1 MTISIDNVTYAYRR
15 WSSPVLVD
23 FTYALPT
30 GLTVLLG
37 PNGAGKST
45 LLKLAAGTAHPA
57 RGTVTLDGTPSTA
70 RSYRRAVGWLPQ
82 HVQPVPQ
89 LTAREYVA
97 YAGWL
102 KGMTTGAAHTQAAA
116 ALDRVNLLE
125 QADVKTHRLSGGQL
139 RRLGVAATLVH
150 DAQVLLLDEPTA
162 GLDLQQRRAFRDVL
176 TSLSGEVSIL
186 MSTHDVQD
194 LAEEADHVTVLH
206 AGRLVQTGTAEEF
219 LVHTPPGTAPGRA
232 AEGAYTIL
240 LDQVSGGAH
249 IQ

>member
-1 MTISIDNVTYAYRR
+1 MTIRLDNVTYAYRR
-15 WSSPVLVD
+15 WNSPVLAD
-23 FTYALPT
+23 FTYTVPD

-45 LLKLAAGTAHPA
+45 LLKLAAGTARPA
-57 RGTVTLDGTPSTA
+57 RGTVTLDETPSAA

-82 HVQPVPQ
+82 HVQPMPQ

-102 KGMTTGAAHTQAAA
+102 KGMTTAVAHEKALLS
-116 ALDRVNLLE
+116 LDRVNLTE
-125 QADVKTHRLSGGQL
+125 RADVKTHRLSGGQL

-162 GLDLQQRRAFRDVL
+162 GLDPQQRRAFRDVL
-176 TSLSGEVSIL
+176 ASLAGEVRVL
-186 MSTHDVQD
+186 MSTHDIQD

-206 AGRLVQTGTAEEF
+206 AGKIVQYGTTTDF
-219 LVHTPPGTAPGRA
+219 LAHTPPDTAPGRA
-232 AEGAYTIL
+232 AEGAYTAL
-240 LDQVSGGAH
+240 LDDLSAVDR
-249 IQ
+249 

>member
-1 MTISIDNVTYAYRR
+1 MTIRVDNVTYAYRR
-15 WSSPVLVD
+15 WSRPVLVD
-23 FTYALPT
+23 FAYALPR

-57 RGTVTLDGTPSTA
+57 RGTVTLDGTPSTS
-70 RSYRRAVGWLPQ
+70 RSYRSTVGWLPQ
-82 HVQPVPQ
+82 HVQPMPQ

-102 KGMTTGAAHTQAAA
+102 KGMATGVAHERAAT
-116 ALDRVNLLE
+116 ALGRVNLTE

-150 DAQVLLLDEPTA
+150 DARILLLDEPTA
-162 GLDLQQRRAFRDVL
+162 GLDPQQRRAFRDVL
-176 TSLSGEVSIL
+176 VSLTGEVNIL
-186 MSTHDVQD
+186 MSTHDIQD

-206 AGRLVQTGTAEEF
+206 GGRILQTGTAKEF
-219 LVHTPPGTAPGRA
+219 LAHTPHGTAPGRA
-232 AEGAYTIL
+232 AEGAYTAL
-240 LDQVSGGAH
+240 LDGIGDATAL
-249 IQ
+249 